1 MMGWIWKESEELSR
15 MTPKFLACKTE
26 WVVGDSTFLND
37 KNMTRNPGDS
47 ERLLSY

>member
-1 MMGWIWKESEELSR
+1 

-37 KNMTRNPGDS
+37 KNMTRKKKKKNMTRNPGDS

>member
-1 MMGWIWKESEELSR
+1 MMGWIWKESGELSR
-15 MTPKFLACKTE
+15 MTLKFLACKTE

-37 KNMTRNPGDS
+37 KNMTRNPSDS